1 MRLTNEIRGRLVRAL
16 IEKRFGERSEKIQ
29 KDRAALGIAIY
40 KKRFTKKERDLMDS
54 LPRGWLPADS
64 TIRACR
70 GGGGRS
76 VDHFRLLEPV
86 PVPIRESGCNSVLL
100 VVDEKYPKL
109 AERWDRLAEATD
121 TLRREKNQAEREA
134 HQIIAANTSSK
145 GLKEHWPEIADVV
158 DTCCPASGPSM
169 ALVVPI
175 ARANELFGLGQG
187 PRLVAK

>member
-1 MRLTNEIRGRLVRAL
+1 MRLTNEIRDRVVRAL
-16 IEKRFGERSEKIQ
+16 IEGRFGERNKKLQ
-29 KDRAALGIAIY
+29 KDRAAFGLAIY

-54 LPRGWLPADS
+54 LPPGWLCAVS

-70 GGGGRS
+70 GGSRN
-76 VDHFRLLEPV
+76 VDQFVLPECV
-86 PVPIRESGCNSVLL
+86 PMPFSEYISVLL
-100 VVDEKYPKL
+100 VVDEECPKL
-109 AERWDRLAEATD
+109 AERWDSLREAAD
-121 TLRREKNQAEREA
+121 TLRREKTQATSEA
-134 HQIIAANTSSK
+134 IQIIAANTSSK

-169 ALVVPI
+169 ALAVPI